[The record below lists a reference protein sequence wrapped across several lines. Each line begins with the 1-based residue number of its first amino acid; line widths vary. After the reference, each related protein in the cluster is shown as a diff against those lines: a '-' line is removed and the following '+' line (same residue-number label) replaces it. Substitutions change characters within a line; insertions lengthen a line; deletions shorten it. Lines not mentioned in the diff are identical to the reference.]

1 MEDLQRKTAVKMRQI
16 DIELYASELR
26 TEYGMTAE

>member
-1 MEDLQRKTAVKMRQI
+1 MQDLQQQQAELMRQI